1 MMTSYVV
8 LADPIGVALL
18 IAAPLGVIGVF
29 VLAFAERLLPLLPSY
44 GLFTAIGVA
53 TAEGVWWFPTAL
65 VASVVGSGTGVL
77 GAYRIGSAAGAKGC
91 PRLRRLLR
99 RRDLFGRM
107 LRTVRQAGSA
117 LPFTAQLLPAT
128 RILAPLVG
136 GAVDRDRR
144 RYLLRATA
152 GLTVWN
158 LAAIALGCVIVRFGG
173 SSNATAISITL
184 VTIIAAVALVVR
196 LAPGGWRRS
205 LGALASR
212 TIRDVA
218 DWLQF
223 VLAWLRNPGAVAA
236 IAPSGRALAELIT
249 REIGAG
255 TGRVL
260 ELGSGTGAF
269 AAALLARG
277 VDEGDLTLV
286 EQEEG
291 FARLLA
297 RRYPRSTV
305 LASDA
310 ETIGGREDHPA
321 GRFGAVVCGLGL
333 LNMPVEQV
341 ERILVAAFAQSR
353 ADAALYLFTYGRR
366 CSVPLEVLGRLNLDA
381 QRIGATCR
389 NLPPAS
395 VYRLS
400 KGEAQARAA

>member
-8 LADPIGVALL
+8 MADPIGAALL
-18 IAAPLGVIGVF
+18 IAAPFGVVGVF
-29 VLAFAERLLPLLPSY
+29 VLALAERLLPVVPSY

-53 TAEGVWWFPTAL
+53 TAEGAWWFPTA
-65 VASVVGSGTGVL
+65 VIASILGSGAGVI
-77 GAYRIGSAAGAKGC
+77 GAYRIGSATGGHSGR
-91 PRLRRLLR
+91 RLRRLLR
-99 RRDLFGRM
+99 RRDRFGRM
-107 LRTVRQAGSA
+107 LRTARQAGAA

-136 GAVDRDRR
+136 GAIDRDRR
-144 RYLLRATA
+144 RYLLRAIA
-152 GLTVWN
+152 GLTLWN
-158 LAAIALGCVIVRFGG
+158 VVFIALGFVIVRLGG
-173 SSNATAISITL
+173 SGNATAISITL
-184 VTIIAAVALVVR
+184 VGIVAAVALVVR
-196 LAPGGWRRS
+196 LTRNGWRRS
-205 LGALASR
+205 LAAHAGRVVRDLADR
-212 TIRDVA
+212 
-218 DWLQF
+218 LQF
-223 VLAWLRNPGAVAA
+223 VRAWLRNPEAVAA

-310 ETIGGREDHPA
+310 ETIGGSENDA
-321 GRFGAVVCGLGL
+321 SACFGAVVCGLGL
-333 LNMPVEQV
+333 LNMPAEQV
-341 ERILVAAFAQSR
+341 ERILVAAFARSR

-366 CSVPLEVLGRLNLDA
+366 CSVPPEVLGRLNLDA
-381 QRIGATCR
+381 QRIGTTCR

-400 KGEAQARAA
+400 RGAAVARVA